1 MSDIAYAPTPRA
13 SDGTFITGWQ
23 FRTVTATKEG

>member
-13 SDGTFITGWQ
+13 SDGTFITDWQ